1 MVHLCFTYVKKGEEA
16 YWSYTSDH
24 CQKVDC
30 NNRIHLT
37 CKDSFWR
44 GISRMK
50 HHLAGTRK
58 EVKEYVACGDKIH
71 DMFRKILEKL
81 QMMKGIEE
89 SFAEEGD
96 GDDEM
101 EIEGGGK
108 NKSKTTLDG
117 VVIKGG
123 VKNPKQNNTVNT
135 MLKKKERD
143 EVFLDICR
151 CL

>member
-1 MVHLCFTYVKKGEEA
+1 
-16 YWSYTSDH
+16 
-24 CQKVDC
+24 
-30 NNRIHLT
+30 
-37 CKDSFWR
+37 
-44 GISRMK
+44 MK

-58 EVKEYVACGDKIH
+58 EVKECVACGEKIH

-108 NKSKTTLDG
+108 NKSKTRLDR

-123 VKNPKQNNTVNT
+123 VKNPKQNNTINT